1 MDAENQLVVESVY
14 HETAAEALARGDTPL
29 TAHKE
34 AVIAASMLLS
44 SLTGVGKRTGQAGR
58 RGPRSETSERN
69 DLAFSSQCP
78 SGDFMSRMNRLS
90 GGPS

>member
-44 SLTGVGKRTGQAGR
+44 SLTGVENEPAKQAVVALGLKPPN
-58 RGPRSETSERN
+58 GMT
-69 DLAFSSQCP
+69 
-78 SGDFMSRMNRLS
+78 
-90 GGPS
+90 